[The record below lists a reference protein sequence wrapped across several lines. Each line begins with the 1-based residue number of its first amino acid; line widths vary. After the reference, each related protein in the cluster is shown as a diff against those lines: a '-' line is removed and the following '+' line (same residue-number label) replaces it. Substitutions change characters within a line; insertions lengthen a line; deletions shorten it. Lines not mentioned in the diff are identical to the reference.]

1 MRKYSRIITSLLLLF
16 VMLTATAQDA
26 IIRRG
31 CRVGTPRPE
40 GMALRRGAPG
50 GQPKQTGGDFY
61 HGERHQLT
69 VLVEF
74 ADRAFKGD
82 EAATVTQWNKIFNA
96 VNLTEYPFKGSV
108 HDYFLAQSYDDFSV
122 FFDLVYVKVG
132 GNAAKY
138 ASTDEDD
145 ENSQYLVQDI
155 MEVLKNPDN
164 NINPNPDIDWS
175 LYDWNGDGFVNQL
188 LIVYAGHGMNDYSG
202 DDLIWPHQW
211 WMSDHRKDRQKGVYC
226 DPIPVSYGGKQYKV
240 DCYCAL
246 AELTRTNDY
255 GSFGTIC
262 HEYTHCFGFP
272 DFYFGNYSYVY
283 NWDLMDAGNYNG
295 NGYLPAGYSAHE
307 RWFMGWLTPTELK
320 ESTTITNMPALANEG
335 RAYLIRNDGQENEY
349 YIIENRQKTGWDTSL
364 PGSGIIVFH
373 IDYVPSIWTSIV
385 EPPNHKAYTDDD
397 SGISYP
403 ARERYVLFH
412 ANDGGSKN
420 YWSYPY
426 FNNNSLTNTSTPAAT
441 LWHENSDG
449 TLLMNKPLTQ
459 MTVTGGLAS
468 FKFMEGTAVELPTMS
483 NVAPQPIYRMG
494 PITFLRYADGTVR
507 KQIR

>member
-1 MRKYSRIITSLLLLF
+1 
-16 VMLTATAQDA
+16 MLTATAQDA

-122 FFDLVYVKVG
+122 FFDLVYVTVK
-132 GNAAKY
+132 GNAEKY
-138 ASTDEDD
+138 ASTAADD

-155 MEVLKNPDN
+155 IDTLLKTRD
-164 NINPNPDIDWS
+164 DIDWS

-188 LIVYAGHGMNDYSG
+188 LIVYAGHGMNEFTSAT
-202 DDLIWPHQW
+202 DLIWPHQW
-211 WMSDHRKDRQKGVYC
+211 WMSEHRKDRQKGVYC

-246 AELTRTNDY
+246 AELTKNDDY

-272 DFYFGNYSYVY
+272 DFYGPNSHGNTVSYVY
-283 NWDLMDAGNYNG
+283 EWDLMDAGNYNG
-295 NGYLPAGYSAHE
+295 NGYQPAGYSAHE

-364 PGSGIIVFH
+364 PGSGLLVFH
-373 IDYVPSIWTSIV
+373 IDYDPTLWTSV
-385 EPPNHKAYTDDD
+385 TDWVNKYDAQH
-397 SGISYP
+397 YM
-403 ARERYVLFH
+403 LFY

-449 TLLMNKPLTQ
+449 TKLMNKPLTQ